1 VSSLFLV
8 VHTEELLLE
17 DEYPTFG
24 SGLYVSWAAQ
34 LPPQALESI
43 IFNCIRC
50 KEEDIEEQKSGK
62 QHYSFVN
69 EWADATCS
77 AIH

>member
-24 SGLYVSWAAQ
+24 TGLYVSWAAQ

-50 KEEDIEEQKSGK
+50 KEEDIEEQMSGK
-62 QHYSFVN
+62 
-69 EWADATCS
+69 
-77 AIH
+77 